1 MMRFLHAADIHL
13 DSPLRGLED
22 YPGAPVE
29 RIRSATRRAL
39 TKLIDLCLA
48 ERVDFLLIA
57 GDLFDLDWRDFHTA
71 LFVAEQMRRL
81 ESAAIPVFLILGNH
95 DSHQEMTRRTPWPSN
110 VHLFDH
116 KKPQTIQL
124 DRFHVA
130 LHGMSFPKREVAE
143 NLVPE
148 YPAPVAGWFNIG
160 LLHTNANGSPNH
172 DSYAPCSVEELIA
185 KGYDYWALGHVH
197 DYQILSE
204 RPHIVYSGNLQG
216 RHVRELGAK
225 GAVLVTVSDGEV
237 SEIEFRETDVL
248 RWFHAIVQLSEADD
262 LDAMYE
268 RVRDRLRGIQATVDG
283 RFVAVRLELEGR
295 CQAHRQLVRDE
306 SRQQVITDLRA
317 LAGEFGGDLWIEKI
331 KFRTRSPLDVEA
343 LRQGPDVLGE
353 LLRSIDAISNDT
365 EQLAALAEHLQPL
378 IAKVGGELQ
387 NGAGGE
393 VIDFRDLRQI
403 TDWVRDAERI
413 LLERL
418 VESAHED

>member
-29 RIRSATRRAL
+29 RIRSATRTAL

-95 DSHQEMTRRTPWPSN
+95 DSHQEMTRRTPWPAN

-116 KKPQTIQL
+116 KKPQTIQI
-124 DRFHVA
+124 DRLRVA
-130 LHGMSFPKREVAE
+130 LHGMSFPKREVSE
-143 NLVPE
+143 NLVPG

-216 RHVRELGAK
+216 RHARELGAK

-237 SEIEFRETDVL
+237 SEVEFRETDVL
-248 RWFHAIVQLSEADD
+248 RWFQASVPLSEADD
-262 LDAMYE
+262 LS
-268 RVRDRLRGIQATVDG
+268 RRDI
-283 RFVAVRLELEGR
+283 
-295 CQAHRQLVRDE
+295 
-306 SRQQVITDLRA
+306 S
-317 LAGEFGGDLWIEKI
+317 
-331 KFRTRSPLDVEA
+331 FRHGAEPV
-343 LRQGPDVLGE
+343 GE
-353 LLRSIDAISNDT
+353 LL
-365 EQLAALAEHLQPL
+365 
-378 IAKVGGELQ
+378 G
-387 NGAGGE
+387 
-393 VIDFRDLRQI
+393 
-403 TDWVRDAERI
+403 
-413 LLERL
+413 
-418 VESAHED
+418 